1 MAPPKLKM
9 RKYCSSKIANT
20 STIAQLQN
28 CKQQTICNRFW
39 DQEINHCPT
48 YDQIE
53 IESGASESESENLTR
68 IRLKL
73 KVDHVKVKVKTL
85 PERDAQ
91 LAPKLVV

>member
-48 YDQIE
+48 YEQIQ
-53 IESGASESESENLTR
+53 IESGASESENLAR
-68 IRLKL
+68 ITFKL